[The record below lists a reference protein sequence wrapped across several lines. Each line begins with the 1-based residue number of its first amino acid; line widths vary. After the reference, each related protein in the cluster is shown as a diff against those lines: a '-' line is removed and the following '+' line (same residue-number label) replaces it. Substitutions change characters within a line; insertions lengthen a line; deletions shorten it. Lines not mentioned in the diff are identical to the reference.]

1 MRNLFDN
8 RKVKSIDD
16 QLSSSSKK
24 DDSQN
29 NTSTQKK
36 LEEIHLEMSHID
48 KAVVGLLVTHTTTF
62 EGHLP
67 FQAIIDRFTEA
78 ITSNPSFVRFRS
90 EYNKYTQKWTPIKSW
105 NAGQHS
111 ICHHDDDG
119 ENTLKD
125 AESKSMEQV
134 KNMDNGKAW
143 IFHFKHNPATNDTT
157 MRWILNHALG
167 DGYAIRA
174 VLISLLDRS
183 STQKHPSP
191 KIPFGLKFVRPYY
204 DIRAV
209 KQIQAYKKSVEAEMI
224 PPTRSSAKAETI
236 IPIEFPGLSIRKI
249 KTFAKESGVTMQD
262 SLIYIVAC
270 TKKRIGGS
278 EDDGWL
284 SVAFNQRGLKQLD
297 RMDNLINPLPVR
309 LGGGDLSSIHR
320 STKTLKGST
329 ITTYKGYKAR
339 NKLQGKRGSVIGAP
353 QEDRIICLTN
363 MCGVLGEDESVFN
376 HKIRSMRFY
385 AHVSNVF
392 SFISNGP
399 SLYPTFTIEEAK
411 RDGRGELVRKTFM
424 SIVEEL
430 NLHFDN
436 HLWV

>member
-1 MRNLFDN
+1 MRNFFDN
-8 RKVKSIDD
+8 RKVNSIDD
-16 QLSSSSKK
+16 QRLFSSKK
-24 DDSQN
+24 DESKKN
-29 NTSTQKK
+29 ATTQKK
-36 LEEIHLEMSHID
+36 LQQIHLEMSHID
-48 KAVVGLLVTHTTTF
+48 NAVVGLLVTHTTTF

-67 FQAIIDRFTEA
+67 FQAIIERFTEA

-90 EYNKYTQKWTPIKSW
+90 EYNKETERWTPIKEW
-105 NAGQHS
+105 DAKQHS
-111 ICHHDDDG
+111 ICHHDDES
-119 ENTLKD
+119 ENMLKD
-125 AESKSMEQV
+125 AESKSRERV
-134 KNMDNGKAW
+134 KHMDNGKAW
-143 IFHFKHNPATNDTT
+143 IFHFKYNPATNDTT

-191 KIPFGLKFVRPYY
+191 KISFGLKFVRPYY
-204 DIRAV
+204 DIRTV
-209 KQIQAYKKSVEAEMI
+209 QQIRAYKKSVEAETI
-224 PPTRSSAKAETI
+224 PQTRSSTQTDSI
-236 IPIEFPGLSIRKI
+236 IPVEFPGLSIRKI
-249 KTFAKESGVTMQD
+249 KTFAKDNRVTMQD
-262 SLIYIVAC
+262 ALIYLVAC

-297 RMDNLINPLPVR
+297 RMDNLINPLPVQ
-309 LGGGDLSSIHR
+309 LGGGELSSIHR

-339 NKLQGKRGSVIGAP
+339 NKLQGKQGSVIGAP

-363 MCGVLGEDESVFN
+363 MCGVLGEDESVFE
-376 HKIRSMRFY
+376 HKIRNMRFY
-385 AHVSNVF
+385 AHVPNVF

-399 SLYPTFTIEEAK
+399 SLYPTFTIEESK
-411 RDGRGELVRKTFM
+411 RDGRGELVRTTFM

-430 NLHFDN
+430 NLLSDT
-436 HLWV
+436 HL